1 MGSLGEE
8 YYFFMKFLPI
18 TYIIRETPTKLY
30 DAMIF
35 LYDATPIEI
44 LE

>member
-18 TYIIRETPTKLY
+18 THIIRETPAKLY

-35 LYDATPIEI
+35 LYETTPIEI
-44 LE
+44 LK